1 LIRLDNKAKIVG
13 YSLKTEPEVGFG
25 KISELQRQ
33 NGELD
38 LTIELLNPGDRVY
51 LELISVNNASDLID
65 VYMKNANV
73 ICRSYTRKAA
83 ESAIFG
89 VLNKQIDP
97 TLVSLAMISSLPFG
111 GFVAPFMAIILEQKF
126 EKALRQRK

>member
-1 LIRLDNKAKIVG
+1 MH
-13 YSLKTEPEVGFG
+13 
-25 KISELQRQ
+25 Q
-33 NGELD
+33 NSELD

-73 ICRSYTRKAA
+73 ICRSYTRKVA
-83 ESAIFG
+83 ESAILG
-89 VLNKQIDP
+89 ILNKQIDP